1 MRHVRVKLKQSCRY
15 SIALFKPPG
24 APSVRSRIFDAGSPR
39 GCIPMSLTLASRR
52 RADALETRPALFCFS
67 HLRWDF
73 VWQRPQHLLTRAA
86 QTYDVFFFEEP
97 VRDVQEPVLEMR
109 TSPEGVH
116 VAIPHLPADLDEP
129 APVVLEAA
137 QRHATLGHLCR
148 RSAGLGPGTG
158 VAGEAEPR

>member
-97 VRDVQEPVLEMR
+97 VFRSNVTPHLERSVVSPRLSLLRPVL
-109 TSPEGVH
+109 SEGTDH
-116 VAIPHLPADLDEP
+116 DAI
-129 APVVLEAA
+129 VRI
-137 QRHATLGHLCR
+137 QTTL
-148 RSAGLGPGTG
+148 
-158 VAGEAEPR
+158 

>member
-86 QTYDVFFFEEP
+86 ETYDVLVIEEP
-97 VRDVQEPVLEMR
+97 VFRHDCEPHMELGQRPHGITIAVPVL
-109 TSPEGVH
+109 PEGMSEGDIIAEQH
-116 VAIPHLPADLDEP
+116 DLIEN
-129 APVVLEAA
+129 LIGREAV
-137 QRHATLGHLCR
+137 
-148 RSAGLGPGTG
+148 P
-158 VAGEAEPR
+158 PRIFW